1 MTSSHHQAAFPFAA
15 VIVAIWQL
23 FPDVGKLFLALLY
36 MECPFFVPYFVP
48 QKPGQSDREYFRWV
62 SNCIALHCIQN
73 RKAHKMWFWVFS
85 LLGYKFND
93 DKMED
98 QESYLKRI
106 AGLQRL
112 YSAVLITKVKRSQQH
127 IMHPHGLE
135 NGWIW
140 LTNFIMLDALPG
152 ISPTLLLEFI
162 QTCGA
167 EMLQT
172 YKKQFIKLM
181 LVLHNQYIP
190 KLDSVSIHWTLDTVH
205 IRCFDFNKIF
215 WCF

>member
-1 MTSSHHQAAFPFAA
+1 
-15 VIVAIWQL
+15 
-23 FPDVGKLFLALLY
+23 
-36 MECPFFVPYFVP
+36 
-48 QKPGQSDREYFRWV
+48 
-62 SNCIALHCIQN
+62 
-73 RKAHKMWFWVFS
+73 
-85 LLGYKFND
+85 
-93 DKMED
+93 MED

-106 AGLQRL
+106 SGLQRL
-112 YSAVLITKVKRSQQH
+112 YSAVLITKLRRSQQDR
-127 IMHPHGLE
+127 MHPHGLE

-167 EMLQT
+167 EMLQM

-205 IRCFDFNKIF
+205 LRCF
-215 WCF
+215 